1 MCVFNNNITVFLIA
15 FCCFLEG
22 HFVVFSQ
29 VNDTIAHKALKEVI
43 ISAKRSQ
50 TNDITSVSQTIDSAA
65 LQKIPAQHL
74 ADALKF
80 LSGVQI
86 KDYGGIGGLKTI
98 SVRCLGANHTGVVY
112 DGIMVSDYQSGQ
124 INLSRFSLE
133 NISSISLKIGN
144 NKNIFQSARVFAS
157 ANVLQLY
164 SENPTFE
171 ENKYVNG
178 KVSFRAGSFG
188 LLQPMIRIENRITK
202 NISTSLQAEYIYQKG
217 DYPYRIQNGDSM
229 LEARRAQADLDIYRL
244 ESNVFIRFK
253 TNHLLKAKVFY
264 YHSQQGLPGAVV
276 FYAASSTQRLKE
288 ENIFTQFHYLYVINK
303 KIQFQSNAKWNYSYI
318 NYFDP
323 DYLNVEGK
331 LDNSYFQREL
341 YFSNVILYMP
351 FKGISFSYS
360 NDLSLNTMSTSESD
374 FVNPFRYSCLNAASA
389 LYEHNQFNISATLLH
404 TYVHDMLT
412 VIGSDKARQK
422 FTPSVSAFYKPFKK
436 EEFYIKVFYKNI
448 YRMPTFNDLYYRLV
462 GNNDLKPEN
471 THQVNVG
478 LTWIKYINPC
488 IPYFSIAS
496 DLYYNKI
503 NDKIIAIP
511 NKNLFIWTMLNL
523 GEVSITGIDAEMKL
537 ESKIHKNFLMDIT
550 LHYTYQHA
558 IDVTDS
564 NAKNYQHQIPY
575 TPRHSASGILS
586 LQTKYINISYSAFY
600 VGERYVLGQNTLDN
614 LIAAYWDHGIAFYQ
628 TFAIKKIKLSLRAE
642 LLNISNKNY
651 EVIKNYPMAGRQF
664 QGKIS
669 LEF

>member
-1 MCVFNNNITVFLIA
+1 MCVFNTNISVFLIA

-29 VNDTIAHKALKEVI
+29 ENDTITCKALKAVI

-50 TNDITSVSQTIDSAA
+50 TNDFTSVNQTIDSTA

-98 SVRCLGANHTGVVY
+98 SVRSLGANHTGVVY

-124 INLSRFSLE
+124 INLGRFSLE
-133 NISSISLKIGN
+133 NISSISLSSGN
-144 NKNIFQSARVFAS
+144 NNDIFQSARVFAS

-164 SENPTFE
+164 SENPIFE
-171 ENKYVNG
+171 ESKYVSG

-229 LEARRAQADLDIYRL
+229 LEARRAQADLDIYRI
-244 ESNVFIRFK
+244 ESNFFIRFK

-276 FYAASSTQRLKE
+276 FYAASSAQRMKDK
-288 ENIFTQFHYLYVINK
+288 NIFTQFHYLYVINK
-303 KIQFQSNAKWNYSYI
+303 KIHFQSNAKWNYSYI
-318 NYFDP
+318 NYLDS

-331 LDNSYFQREL
+331 LDISYFQREL
-341 YFSNVILYMP
+341 YFSNVVLYMP
-351 FKGISFSYS
+351 FKGFSVSYS
-360 NDLSLNTMSTSESD
+360 NDLSLNAMSTSESD
-374 FVNPFRYSCLNAASA
+374 FVNPYRYSYLNAASF
-389 LYEHNQFNISATLLH
+389 LYEHKQFNISATLLH
-404 TYVHDMLT
+404 TYVHDVLT
-412 VIGSDKARQK
+412 AVATDKARQK

-478 LTWIKYINPC
+478 LTWIKYINTRF
-488 IPYFSIAS
+488 PYFSMAS
-496 DLYYNKI
+496 DVYYNKI
-503 NDKIIAIP
+503 KDKIIAVP

-523 GEVSITGIDAEMKL
+523 GEISIIGIDAELKL
-537 ESKIHKNFLMDIT
+537 ESKIHKHLQTDIR
-550 LHYTYQHA
+550 LHYTYQLA
-558 IDVTDS
+558 IDVSDS
-564 NAKNYQHQIPY
+564 NAKNYKHQIPY
-575 TPRHSASGILS
+575 TPRHTASGILS
-586 LQTKYINISYSAFY
+586 LLTKHVNITYTALY
-600 VGERYVLGQNTLDN
+600 VGNRYVLGQNTFDN
-614 LIAAYWDHGIAFYQ
+614 LIHAYWDHGLALYR
-628 TFAIKKIKLSLRAE
+628 TFSIKKIKLSLRVE
-642 LLNISNKNY
+642 MLNISNKNY